1 MSALKQ
7 WENMACL
14 GLHIGSTLDQVLG
27 GGGIASLVKDS
38 PQKALSSPEESE
50 ALASVLV
57 RVLSEGIKHTT
68 GLFSRLQANC
78 LLARREVLASSTLPE
93 WDRTTLRSLPS
104 NSLEFF
110 GQKLRPFSQLGR
122 RRSSKMAWCK
132 WLWFPPSL
140 LA

>member
-1 MSALKQ
+1 MMQLTCSKRETA
-7 WENMACL
+7 
-14 GLHIGSTLDQVLG
+14 IRFSTSVQTLTTCWGVWPLQSRILL
-27 GGGIASLVKDS
+27 IRPS
-38 PQKALSSPEESE
+38 PLEESK
-50 ALASVLV
+50 ALASAFMHA
-57 RVLSEGIKHTT
+57 LSEGIQHAT

-122 RRSSKMAWCK
+122 RRSSKMPRCE
-132 WLWFPPSL
+132 WLWFLRSL